1 MVIDRK
7 AYKTVIVHVF
17 FKENWPLIMDQIIEE
32 LTAMFKTFNIVVG
45 TQISVSEIVT
55 MINYEIFKCGLMIQL
70 DIPENVKINVNT
82 LETIENSIPVII
94 KLAIDVQKFTTDAM
108 QSTKTL
114 KCLNQV
120 HPPRKKSV
128 TKDVKGND
136 RNRLWIKDGN
146 TTMLLT
152 SGITKNAAEILKGK
166 ILSFLEAC
174 ELKTSITFL
183 LTK

>member
-1 MVIDRK
+1 MEYKNNTFVIGFPMVIDRK

-32 LTAMFKTFNIVVG
+32 LTAMFKTFNIVVS

-94 KLAIDVQKFTTDAM
+94 KLAIDVQKIHDRRDAINKDLKM
-108 QSTKTL
+108 LKPSTPAKKE
-114 KCLNQV
+114 KC
-120 HPPRKKSV
+120 
-128 TKDVKGND
+128 D
-136 RNRLWIKDGN
+136 
-146 TTMLLT
+146 
-152 SGITKNAAEILKGK
+152 
-166 ILSFLEAC
+166 
-174 ELKTSITFL
+174 
-183 LTK
+183 

>member
-7 AYKTVIVHVF
+7 AYKTVIIHVF

-45 TQISVSEIVT
+45 IQISVSEIVT

-94 KLAIDVQKFTTDAM
+94 KLAVDVQKIHDRRDAINKDLKVLKS
-108 QSTKTL
+108 STSAKKE
-114 KCLNQV
+114 KCN
-120 HPPRKKSV
+120 
-128 TKDVKGND
+128 
-136 RNRLWIKDGN
+136 
-146 TTMLLT
+146 
-152 SGITKNAAEILKGK
+152 
-166 ILSFLEAC
+166 
-174 ELKTSITFL
+174 
-183 LTK
+183 